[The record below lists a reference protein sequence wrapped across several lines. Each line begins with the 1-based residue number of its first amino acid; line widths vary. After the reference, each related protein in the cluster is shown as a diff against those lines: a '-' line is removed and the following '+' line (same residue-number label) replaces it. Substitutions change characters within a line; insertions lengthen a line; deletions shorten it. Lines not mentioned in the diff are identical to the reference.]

1 MNPESASAGDTIPRG
16 VSPAPLHSCVPI
28 LSAKAADKDGVPG
41 RPRGLDSLFTPTHRS
56 TTPTRATAAR
66 VGDPVETVGYRLS
79 RPRRWGY
86 AGCVQGTGSRIAEQY
101 ISQPIQSL
109 QTCSKLNLAL
119 CGQKPYSGLLE
130 LRPSDVT
137 DYPR

>member
-1 MNPESASAGDTIPRG
+1 MGY
-16 VSPAPLHSCVPI
+16 PA
-28 LSAKAADKDGVPG
+28 VPG
-41 RPRGLDSLFTPTHRS
+41 GLDSLFTPTHRS

-66 VGDPVETVGYRLS
+66 FGDPVETVGYRLS

-109 QTCSKLNLAL
+109 QTCSNTTVVDKMRAEAIRAFD
-119 CGQKPYSGLLE
+119 SG
-130 LRPSDVT
+130 ST
-137 DYPR
+137 